1 MQSANADSP
10 ILVTL
15 SGIVILVK
23 LLHPLNANFSILV
36 TLLGIITL
44 FKLTQFLNVF
54 LYALLF
60 IPVHLIQA
68 LMLIW
73 DGGLK
78 EFTIAKRFLG
88 YDILSRGSEAFSR
101 AEQIWESK

>member
-1 MQSANADSP
+1 MKKKITYADWTKIGKLNYAAKWLRP
-10 ILVTL
+10 LCTY
-15 SGIVILVK
+15 VIIK
-23 LLHPLNANFSILV
+23 KDDNTFRRE
-36 TLLGIITL
+36 
-44 FKLTQFLNVF
+44 QYLNVF

-78 EFTIAKRFLG
+78 EFTVAKRFLG

-101 AEQIWESK
+101 TEQIWESK